1 MHPRRGKKQ
10 KLGKI
15 VLQNLEEIYFD
26 ISMHQQKR
34 DSIHPNA
41 IKL

>member
-1 MHPRRGKKQ
+1 MHPRRGYKQ
-10 KLGKI
+10 KLERI
-15 VLQNLEEIYFD
+15 VLQILEEIYFD

-41 IKL
+41 ITI